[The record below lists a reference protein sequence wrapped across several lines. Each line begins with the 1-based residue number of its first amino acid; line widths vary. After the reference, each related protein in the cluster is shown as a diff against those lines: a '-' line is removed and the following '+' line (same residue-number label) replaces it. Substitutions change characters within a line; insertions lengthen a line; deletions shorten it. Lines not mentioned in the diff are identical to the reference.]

1 MKNNKGH
8 ILSKVEGFTLIE
20 MLVVIAIIGLLSS
33 VVLVALGPSRN
44 KAKDARIISDLR
56 QIQVIAETL
65 YNGTT
70 GKYPDAA
77 TLKGNANVTTASADI
92 TANGG
97 TGFDIMPATGVT
109 TVAFY
114 ATLNSLSIYCLDSN
128 GFGGEI
134 TSNSSASDG
143 TCN

>member
-1 MKNNKGH
+1 MKNNK
-8 ILSKVEGFTLIE
+8 GFTLIE

-33 VVLVALGPSRN
+33 VVLVALGPSRT
-44 KAKDARIISDLR
+44 KAKDTRIISDLR

-70 GKYPDAA
+70 GKYPDSTA
-77 TLKGNANVTTASADI
+77 LKANASVTIASTDI

-97 TGFDIMPATGVT
+97 TGFAVMPATGAT

-114 ATLNSLSIYCLDSN
+114 ATLNSTKIYCLDSD

-134 TSNSSASDG
+134 ASITSAADG